1 VVPGL
6 TPSDRRRRVLRAA
19 RRLADLKL
27 ERKETS
33 GQRTGKTARDA
44 TTTTRRLEKGPTM
57 TKTVIEVDGLW
68 KNFRMY
74 HERNRYIKAALLRG
88 RRAKYEEFWALKDVT
103 FEVAHGATLGIIGS
117 NGSGKTTMLKCLTG
131 IYTPEKGAIKIDGK
145 LAALLEL
152 GAGFHPELTGAENI
166 FLNGSILGMSK
177 RDVQNKFESIV
188 EFAGLEKFIDTP
200 VKNFSSGMVVRL
212 GFSIASHVEPEILLI
227 DEILSVGDQ
236 DFQRKSSEKIEE
248 FRREGRTIVVVSHSL
263 GLVQQLCKE
272 VIWLDKGQIRQSGPA
287 AEVIAAYTGGSY
299 QPQTERDES
308 SRNRWG
314 TGDARINSIELLNH
328 DGTIAQVID
337 SNAGAQI
344 RFQISAHT
352 RIESP
357 ILRVQITRLN
367 GDVVWAT
374 STQRGTNTMRVL
386 DGPAT
391 ATLNIESTKLLE
403 GTYFVSA
410 AITDSTG
417 TTEFD
422 HCENWLRFNVQ
433 KTNVFDEGIVAI
445 NSTWSLER
453 HHR

>member
-1 VVPGL
+1 
-6 TPSDRRRRVLRAA
+6 
-19 RRLADLKL
+19 
-27 ERKETS
+27 
-33 GQRTGKTARDA
+33 
-44 TTTTRRLEKGPTM
+44 M
-57 TKTVIEVDGLW
+57 TNSAISVSSLS
-68 KNFRMY
+68 KNFRLY

-88 RRAKYEEFWALKDVT
+88 RRAKYEEFWALKDVS

-131 IYTPEKGAIKIDGK
+131 IYTPEKGAIKVDGK

-177 RDVQNKFESIV
+177 RDVQNKFASIV

-328 DGTIAQVID
+328 DGTIAQVIE

-386 DGPAT
+386 DGAAT
-391 ATLNIESTKLLE
+391 AILNIESTKLLE

-410 AITDSTG
+410 AITDSTA

-422 HCENWLRFNVQ
+422 HCENWLRFNVH

>member
-1 VVPGL
+1 
-6 TPSDRRRRVLRAA
+6 
-19 RRLADLKL
+19 
-27 ERKETS
+27 
-33 GQRTGKTARDA
+33 
-44 TTTTRRLEKGPTM
+44 M
-57 TKTVIEVDGLW
+57 TNSAISVSSLS
-68 KNFRMY
+68 KNFRLY

-88 RRAKYEEFWALKDVT
+88 RRAKYEEFWALKDVS

-131 IYTPEKGAIKIDGK
+131 IYTPEKGAIKVDGK

-177 RDVQNKFESIV
+177 RDVQNKFASIV

-328 DGTIAQVID
+328 DGTIAQVIE

-386 DGPAT
+386 DGAAT

-410 AITDSTG
+410 AITDSTA

-422 HCENWLRFNVQ
+422 HCENWLRFNVH

>member
-1 VVPGL
+1 
-6 TPSDRRRRVLRAA
+6 
-19 RRLADLKL
+19 
-27 ERKETS
+27 
-33 GQRTGKTARDA
+33 
-44 TTTTRRLEKGPTM
+44 M
-57 TKTVIEVDGLW
+57 TNSAISVSSLS
-68 KNFRMY
+68 KNFRLY

-88 RRAKYEEFWALKDVT
+88 RRAKYEEFWALKDVS

-131 IYTPEKGAIKIDGK
+131 IYTPEKGAIKVDGK

-177 RDVQNKFESIV
+177 RDVQNKFASIV

-328 DGTIAQVID
+328 DGTIAQVIE

-386 DGPAT
+386 DGAAT

-410 AITDSTG
+410 AITDSTT

-422 HCENWLRFNVQ
+422 HCENWLRFNVH

>member
-1 VVPGL
+1 M
-6 TPSDRRRRVLRAA
+6 T
-19 RRLADLKL
+19 
-27 ERKETS
+27 TS
-33 GQRTGKTARDA
+33 AISVSS
-44 TTTTRRLEKGPTM
+44 LS
-57 TKTVIEVDGLW
+57 
-68 KNFRMY
+68 KNFRLY

-88 RRAKYEEFWALKDVT
+88 RRAKYEEFWALKDVS
-103 FEVAHGATLGIIGS
+103 FDVAHGATLGIIGS

-177 RDVQNKFESIV
+177 RDVQNKFVSIV

-328 DGTIAQVID
+328 DETVAQVIE

-367 GDVVWAT
+367 GDIVWAT

-422 HCENWLRFNVQ
+422 HCENWLRFNVH

>member
-1 VVPGL
+1 
-6 TPSDRRRRVLRAA
+6 
-19 RRLADLKL
+19 
-27 ERKETS
+27 
-33 GQRTGKTARDA
+33 
-44 TTTTRRLEKGPTM
+44 M
-57 TKTVIEVDGLW
+57 TISAISVSSLS
-68 KNFRMY
+68 KNFRLY

-88 RRAKYEEFWALKDVT
+88 RRAKYEEFWALKDVS

-131 IYTPEKGAIKIDGK
+131 IYTPEKGAIKVDGK

-177 RDVQNKFESIV
+177 RDVQNKFASIV

-272 VIWLDKGQIRQSGPA
+272 VIWLDKGQVRQSGPA

-328 DGTIAQVID
+328 DGTIAQVIE

-386 DGPAT
+386 DGAAT
-391 ATLNIESTKLLE
+391 ATLNIESTRLLE

-422 HCENWLRFNVQ
+422 HCENWLRFNVH

-445 NSTWSLER
+445 DSTWSLER

>member
-1 VVPGL
+1 
-6 TPSDRRRRVLRAA
+6 
-19 RRLADLKL
+19 
-27 ERKETS
+27 
-33 GQRTGKTARDA
+33 
-44 TTTTRRLEKGPTM
+44 M
-57 TKTVIEVDGLW
+57 TNNAISVSSLS
-68 KNFRMY
+68 KNFRLY

-88 RRAKYEEFWALKDVT
+88 RRAKYEEFWALKDVS

-131 IYTPEKGAIKIDGK
+131 IYTPEKGAIKVDGK

-177 RDVQNKFESIV
+177 RDVQNKFASIV

-328 DGTIAQVID
+328 DGTIAQVIE

-386 DGPAT
+386 DGAAT

-410 AITDSTG
+410 AITDSTA

-422 HCENWLRFNVQ
+422 HCENWLRFNVH

>member
-1 VVPGL
+1 
-6 TPSDRRRRVLRAA
+6 
-19 RRLADLKL
+19 
-27 ERKETS
+27 
-33 GQRTGKTARDA
+33 
-44 TTTTRRLEKGPTM
+44 M
-57 TKTVIEVDGLW
+57 TNSAISVSSLS
-68 KNFRMY
+68 KNFRLY

-88 RRAKYEEFWALKDVT
+88 RRAKYEEFWALRDVS

-131 IYTPEKGAIKIDGK
+131 IYTPEKGAIKVDGK

-177 RDVQNKFESIV
+177 RDVQNKFASIV

-328 DGTIAQVID
+328 DGTIAQVIE

-410 AITDSTG
+410 AITDSTA

-422 HCENWLRFNVQ
+422 HCENWLRFNVH

>member
-1 VVPGL
+1 
-6 TPSDRRRRVLRAA
+6 
-19 RRLADLKL
+19 
-27 ERKETS
+27 
-33 GQRTGKTARDA
+33 
-44 TTTTRRLEKGPTM
+44 M
-57 TKTVIEVDGLW
+57 TNSAISVSSLS
-68 KNFRMY
+68 KNFRLY

-88 RRAKYEEFWALKDVT
+88 RRAKYEVFWALKDVS

-131 IYTPEKGAIKIDGK
+131 IYTPEKGMIKVDGK

-177 RDVQNKFESIV
+177 RDVQNKFASIV
-188 EFAGLEKFIDTP
+188 EFAGLEKFINTP

-299 QPQTERDES
+299 QPQTDRDES

-328 DGTIAQVID
+328 DETIAQVIE

-410 AITDSTG
+410 SITDSTG

-422 HCENWLRFNVQ
+422 HCENWLRFNVH

>member
-1 VVPGL
+1 MVNSAISV
-6 TPSDRRRRVLRAA
+6 
-19 RRLADLKL
+19 
-27 ERKETS
+27 TS
-33 GQRTGKTARDA
+33 
-44 TTTTRRLEKGPTM
+44 LS
-57 TKTVIEVDGLW
+57 
-68 KNFRMY
+68 KNFRLY

-88 RRAKYEEFWALKDVT
+88 RRAKYEEFWALKDVS
-103 FEVAHGATLGIIGS
+103 FEVPHGATLGIIGS

-131 IYTPEKGAIKIDGK
+131 IYTPERGSIKVDGK

-152 GAGFHPELTGAENI
+152 GAGFHPELTGSENI
-166 FLNGSILGMSK
+166 FLNGAILGMSK
-177 RDVQNKFESIV
+177 QDIQSKFASIV

-272 VIWLDKGQIRQSGPA
+272 VIWLDKGQIKQSGLA

-299 QPQTERDES
+299 AKQTEIDES
-308 SRNRWG
+308 QRNRWG
-314 TGDARINSIELLNH
+314 TGDARINSIELLSQ
-328 DGTIAQVID
+328 DGSPVEVIE
-337 SNAGAQI
+337 SSAALQM

-352 RIESP
+352 RLESP

-367 GDVVWAT
+367 GDVIWAT
-374 STQRGTNTMRVL
+374 STQRGADTLRIL
-386 DGPAT
+386 DGAAT
-391 ATLNIESTKLLE
+391 ATLNIDSIHLLE
-403 GTYFVSA
+403 GSYYVSA
-410 AITDSTG
+410 SITDSTG

-422 HCENWLRFNVQ
+422 HCENWVRLNVH

-445 NSTWSLER
+445 NSHWNLER

>member
-1 VVPGL
+1 
-6 TPSDRRRRVLRAA
+6 
-19 RRLADLKL
+19 
-27 ERKETS
+27 
-33 GQRTGKTARDA
+33 
-44 TTTTRRLEKGPTM
+44 M
-57 TKTVIEVDGLW
+57 TNSAISVSSLS
-68 KNFRMY
+68 KNFRLY

-88 RRAKYEEFWALKDVT
+88 RRAKYEEFWALKDVS

-131 IYTPEKGAIKIDGK
+131 IYTPEKGAIKVDGK

-177 RDVQNKFESIV
+177 RDVQNKFASIV

-299 QPQTERDES
+299 QSQTERDES

-328 DGTIAQVID
+328 DGTIAQVIE

-386 DGPAT
+386 DGAAT
-391 ATLNIESTKLLE
+391 AILNIESTKLLE

-410 AITDSTG
+410 AITDSTA

-422 HCENWLRFNVQ
+422 HCENWLRFNVH

>member
-1 VVPGL
+1 
-6 TPSDRRRRVLRAA
+6 
-19 RRLADLKL
+19 
-27 ERKETS
+27 
-33 GQRTGKTARDA
+33 
-44 TTTTRRLEKGPTM
+44 M
-57 TKTVIEVDGLW
+57 TNNAISVSSLS
-68 KNFRMY
+68 KNFRLY

-88 RRAKYEEFWALKDVT
+88 RRAKYEEFWALKDVS

-131 IYTPEKGAIKIDGK
+131 IYTPEKGAIKVDGK

-177 RDVQNKFESIV
+177 RDVQNKFASIV

-328 DGTIAQVID
+328 DGTIAQVVE

-386 DGPAT
+386 EGAAT

-410 AITDSTG
+410 AITDSTA

-422 HCENWLRFNVQ
+422 HCENWLRFNVH